1 LRHDRRACL
10 LLSCKRNRIAEIASR
25 VEANPFSKEDQMMQ
39 IGTSISIFLGL
50 SGIFVM
56 LFLLFG
62 AVVVI
67 ILLKAYKLLE
77 KNRADEH

>member
-1 LRHDRRACL
+1 
-10 LLSCKRNRIAEIASR
+10 
-25 VEANPFSKEDQMMQ
+25 MMQ